1 MLWNVFACNCFE
13 FNFNTLFPCI
23 ALQYLTAKRITW
35 NSSEL
40 YYAKSGKLSST
51 GTKWS
56 CIATHAITLRCTD
69 AHWIL
74 YLNTHAVQMHTLIL
88 YCRDCTQCTSRRQQR
103 VDLQPHTYS
112 IPLSHWKPFRAIWS
126 DCLHCKKNCIPT
138 LHDMMFRSATLHPHG
153 LSQ

>member
-1 MLWNVFACNCFE
+1 MCCGISLHV
-13 FNFNTLFPCI
+13 I
-23 ALQYLTAKRITW
+23 ALNSISTPYFLVLHSSTW
-35 NSSEL
+35 QQSASHEIPVN
-40 YYAKSGKLSST
+40 YAKSGKLSSI

-74 YLNTHAVQMHTLIL
+74 YLNTHAVQMHNLIL

-112 IPLSHWKPFRAIWS
+112 IPLSHWKLFRAIWS
-126 DCLHCKKNCIPT
+126 DCLHCKKK
-138 LHDMMFRSATLHPHG
+138 LHSNITWHDVSLRYFAPYG